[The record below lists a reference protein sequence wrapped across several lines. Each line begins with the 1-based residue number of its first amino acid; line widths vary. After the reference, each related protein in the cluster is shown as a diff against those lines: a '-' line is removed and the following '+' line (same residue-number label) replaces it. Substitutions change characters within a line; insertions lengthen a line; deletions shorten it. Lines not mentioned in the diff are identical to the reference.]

1 MKKVAVLGLILS
13 LAIFGAQA
21 DAANVGD
28 TVSNVTVRDASD
40 NPAQI
45 PDLGVKVMTIFYS
58 DADAADVADPVTDA
72 LKAKKFPEA
81 VYRGQGIANLKDS
94 KAPNFIIRKVI
105 KGKEQKYNTK
115 ILTDPNYSLKNA
127 WGLANCNDAS
137 AVIVIGKDRKIKY
150 INYYRKSSP
159 ANAAEA
165 AKVVGV
171 VESLIAGK

>member
-1 MKKVAVLGLILS
+1 MKKVAVLGLVLC
-13 LAIFGAQA
+13 LAIFGGQL

-28 TVSNVTVRDASD
+28 TVSNVTIRDAAD
-40 NPAQI
+40 NPAQV
-45 PDLGVKVMTIFYS
+45 PDLGAKVLTIFYN
-58 DADAADVADPVTDA
+58 DADAADLSDPISDA

-81 VYRGQGIANLKDS
+81 QYRGQGIANLKDS

-115 ILTDPNYSLKNA
+115 ILTDPDYSLKNA

-137 AVIVIGKDRKIKY
+137 VCMVIGKDRKVKYIKY
-150 INYYRKSSP
+150 FRKNAP
-159 ANAAEA
+159 ADAAEI
-165 AKVVGV
+165 AKIVGL

>member
-13 LAIFGAQA
+13 LAIFSGQV

-28 TVSNVTVRDASD
+28 TVSNVTVRDASN

-45 PDLGVKVMTIFYS
+45 PDLGVKVLTIFYS
-58 DADAADVADPVTDA
+58 DADAADIADPVSDA
-72 LKAKKFPEA
+72 LKARKFPE
-81 VYRGQGIANLKDS
+81 VQYRGQGIANLKDS
-94 KAPNFIIRKVI
+94 KAPNFIIRRVI

-115 ILTDPNYSLKNA
+115 ILTDPEHSLKNA
-127 WGLANCNDAS
+127 WGLASCNDAS

-150 INYYRKSSP
+150 INYLRKTNP
-159 ANAAEA
+159 ANEAEV
-165 AKVVGV
+165 AKIVGL

>member
-13 LAIFGAQA
+13 LAIFGGQL
-21 DAANVGD
+21 DAASVGAA
-28 TVSNVTVRDASD
+28 VSNVTVRDASD

-45 PDLGVKVMTIFYS
+45 PDLGVKVLTVFYN
-58 DADAADVADPVTDA
+58 DADAADLSDPVSDA

-81 VYRGQGIANLKDS
+81 QYRGQGIANLKDS
-94 KAPNFIIRKVI
+94 KAPNFIIRKAI
-105 KGKEQKYNTK
+105 KSKEQKYNTK

-137 AVIVIGKDRKIKY
+137 VCMVIGKDRKVKY
-150 INYYRKSSP
+150 INYFRKGSP
-159 ANAAEA
+159 ANAAEIG
-165 AKVVGV
+165 KIVGL